1 MLYNP
6 RAMPP
11 LNVILDRLNTAFRW
25 FFRVLFYAIIA
36 AIVALT
42 ILVAK
47 YAFTDMPN
55 YKELATYTPPV
66 ATRLFASDGSLLQ
79 EYAEERRVFID
90 FEDIPPMLI
99 NAFIAAEDQNFWW
112 HPGIDP
118 IGIVRALKNNTIR
131 WFGGPARF
139 SGAST
144 ITQQV
149 AKNFFLTP
157 ERSIERKIKEA
168 VLALRLERAFSKQH
182 IMTLYLN
189 QIFLGGRAHGI
200 GSAALVYFNKPVQE
214 LTLNQMAFLAA
225 LPMAPNNRIRAIHRR
240 NYVLGRMVSD
250 GFITQ
255 ETADEALSLDREVRA
270 QVRAGEITQGEAN
283 ERLVAHL
290 NFTRG
295 FWDQMDP
302 DFQYFAE
309 EVRRELLAELGREKL
324 YNQGLYVRTT
334 LDPRMQR
341 AAAAALRA
349 ELRRYNNQSSAGAD
363 QLQGAIMVIN
373 AHTGR
378 VLAMTGGYSFR
389 ESSFN
394 RAMQARRQVGS
405 TLKPF
410 IYLAA
415 LETGNFTPQTLLM
428 DTPIVG
434 WREGDLLWRP
444 ENFDRRFL
452 GPVPLRLALETSRNV
467 PVVRLVEDIGIRP
480 SIAAA
485 TRFGVY
491 NEMRIRDWNMS
502 LALGS
507 GETTLA
513 QLTKG
518 FAAFINGG
526 HAIELA
532 FVDYVQD
539 RHGRNI
545 NVEVRGKRYEVRGM
559 EDWRPGLLPPPPID
573 RGEPLADERFLY
585 QITSILQGA
594 VEMGTG
600 RQARVPGQT
609 LAGKTGTTNEVRDV
623 WFVGFSRDL
632 VVGVWMGY
640 DTPRPMRRG
649 SGSFMAARVFGNFM
663 RDALY
668 GQPNR
673 PFAVPDG
680 MEFVRVDRN
689 TGVAAS
695 HAPDGRIITEAF
707 ITGQRPNPPAR
718 AAREDGLADG
728 AIMGGV
734 F

>member
-1 MLYNP
+1 
-6 RAMPP
+6 MPP
-11 LNVILDRLNTAFRW
+11 LNVILDRLNIAFKWAFRIM
-25 FFRVLFYAIIA
+25 FYAIVAGVFAFTFI
-36 AIVALT
+36 IVR
-42 ILVAK
+42 
-47 YAFTDMPN
+47 YAFTDLPD
-55 YKELATYTPPV
+55 YKALATYTPPV

-90 FEDIPPMLI
+90 FEDIPPMLV

-131 WFGGPARF
+131 WLGGPARF

-157 ERSIERKIKEA
+157 ERSIERKVKEA

-200 GSAALVYFNKPVQE
+200 GSAALVYFDKPVQE

-225 LPMAPNNRIRAIHRR
+225 LPMAPNNRVRAIHRR
-240 NYVLGRMVSD
+240 NYVLGRMVAD
-250 GFITQ
+250 GFISQ
-255 ETADEALSLDREVRA
+255 EAADEALSMDREVRGL
-270 QVRAGEITQGEAN
+270 VRAGEITQAEAN
-283 ERLVAHL
+283 ERLTAHL

-295 FWDQMDP
+295 FWDRMEP
-302 DFQYFAE
+302 EFQFFAE
-309 EVRRELLAELGREKL
+309 EVRRELLAELGRERL
-324 YNQGLYVRTT
+324 YNHGLYVRTT
-334 LDPRMQR
+334 IDPRLQR
-341 AAAAALRA
+341 AAANALRA
-349 ELRRYNNQSSAGAD
+349 ELRRYNNAHHRNAEGT
-363 QLQGAIMVIN
+363 QLQGGIIVIN
-373 AHTGR
+373 PHTGR
-378 VLAMTGGYSFR
+378 VLAMTGGYCFR

-405 TLKPF
+405 ALKPF

-415 LETGNFTPQTLLM
+415 LETGNFTPQTLLL

-434 WREGDLLWRP
+434 FREGDLLWKP

-452 GPVPLRLALETSRNV
+452 GPVPFRFALETSRNV
-467 PVVRLVEDIGIRP
+467 PVIRLVEDIGLRP
-480 SIAAA
+480 SIEAA

-491 NEMRIRDWNMS
+491 ETRRIRDWNMS

-513 QLTKG
+513 RLTKG
-518 FAAFINGG
+518 FAAFVNGG
-526 HAIELA
+526 HLIDLA

-539 RHGRNI
+539 RFGRNI
-545 NVEVRGKRYEVRGM
+545 NVEVRGKRYETRGM
-559 EDWRPGLLPPPPID
+559 EDWVPGMLPPPPIE
-573 RGEPLADERFLY
+573 RGEPLADPRLLY

-594 VEMGTG
+594 VEHGTG

-609 LAGKTGTTNEVRDV
+609 VAGKTGTTNEVRDV
-623 WFVGFSRDL
+623 WFIGYSKDL
-632 VVGVWMGY
+632 AVGVWMGY
-640 DTPRPMRRG
+640 DTPRPMARG

-663 RDALY
+663 REALY

-673 PFAVPDG
+673 PFPIPDG
-680 MEFVRVDRN
+680 LEFVRVERT
-689 TGVAAS
+689 TGVAAV
-695 HAPDGRIITEAF
+695 HATDGRIITEAF
-707 ITGQRPNPPAR
+707 LPGQTPNPPAR
-718 AAREDGLADG
+718 AARPDGHTDG